1 MPFDSYPLLVARA
14 PALTPTIFTNI
25 AELEIPALPD
35 VSSNEYD
42 SSTQNH
48 SIDVYVVSTLI
59 RRKPVPLTLN
69 MLPSDPTQDHVAGLY
84 NARFTNSFD
93 GYKFSHAASGLVW
106 VASGY
111 VTALGPPKIA
121 MEGKMQLPVTL
132 RLSGPMGIQ
141 SNSAGGMLQI
151 GT

>member
-14 PALTPTIFTNI
+14 PAITPTVFTNI
-25 AELEIPALPD
+25 AEIDVPALPEI
-35 VSSNEYD
+35 SSNEYD

-48 SIDVYVVSTLI
+48 SIDVYVVSTLL
-59 RRKPVPLTLN
+59 RRKPVALTFN

-84 NARFTNSFD
+84 FARINNSFD

-111 VTALGPPKIA
+111 VTALGPPKTA
-121 MEGKMQLPVTL
+121 MEGKLQLPVTI

>member
-14 PALTPTIFTNI
+14 PALTPTVFTTI
-25 AELEIPALPD
+25 AEIDTITLPEI
-35 VSSNEYD
+35 SSNEYD

-48 SIDVYVVSTLI
+48 TIDVYVVSSLL
-59 RRKPVPLTLN
+59 RRKVASAVLN
-69 MLPSDPTQDHVAGLY
+69 MLPSDATQDHVAGLY
-84 NARFTNSFD
+84 FARLNNSFD

-111 VTALGPPKIA
+111 VTILAPKTP
-121 MEGKMQLPVTL
+121 MEGKMQLGVSW
-132 RLSGPMGIQ
+132 RFSGPMGIQ